1 MGVFALLSS
10 WIDAATNP
18 KYRKKRKQFQTV
30 ELRVR
35 MDCEGCERKVRNAL
49 NSMKGVSSVEV
60 ERKQYKATVT
70 GYVDANKVLKR
81 VRQTGKK
88 AELWP
93 YKPYHLV
100 YYPYTAQ
107 VYDKKAPSG
116 YVRNVDPTFPSYP
129 HDGNN
134 APETYTTLFS
144 DDNANACTIM

>member
-1 MGVFALLSS
+1 MGLMALLSS
-10 WIDAATNP
+10 WIDAATTP
-18 KYRKKRKQFQTV
+18 KRKKLKQFQTV

-49 NSMKGVSSVEV
+49 TSMQGVRTVEV
-60 ERKQYKATVT
+60 ERQQYKVTVT

-81 VRQTGKK
+81 VRRTGKR
-88 AELWP
+88 AEVWP

-116 YVRNVDPTFPSYP
+116 YVRNVDHSFPSYP
-129 HDGNN
+129 PGNN
-134 APETYTTLFS
+134 NAHETYTSLFS
-144 DDNANACTIM
+144 DDNTSGCIIM